1 MIIEIVNEA
10 VQSGAR
16 LHKAAGIIGLSART
30 IMRWRQDGGCDR
42 RKGPKKEPANKLSEK
57 ERENLLEVANS
68 VPFRDLSPKQ
78 IVPSL
83 ADQGVYLASESSFYR
98 VLRDHKMLTHHQRSK
113 PPVSRRP
120 REHVASGPCQV

>member
-42 RKGPKKEPANKLSEK
+42 RNGPKKEPANKLSE
-57 ERENLLEVANS
+57 
-68 VPFRDLSPKQ
+68 
-78 IVPSL
+78 
-83 ADQGVYLASESSFYR
+83 
-98 VLRDHKMLTHHQRSK
+98 H
-113 PPVSRRP
+113 
-120 REHVASGPCQV
+120 